1 VYSQYSGKS
10 EKLQYVGGL
19 RYEYSAREVILSSDA
34 NSHILNFSNV
44 FPSANLQY
52 TFNDSWNSKLGYSKR
67 VQRNNNSELNPIPE
81 REHSETLEQG
91 DPDLLPQFVDL
102 AEIGINHTFKKGTF
116 FSTLYFQNIKNP
128 IQRVNSVYND
138 TILNR
143 VYTNAENA
151 RLYGLEF
158 GTNYKPKKW
167 LSLYL
172 GANIYN
178 YKISGDLDVLGETST
193 VNNSDWVYSVNANGT
208 FNLDKDWSI
217 TANVNY
223 ISEKP
228 TAQGV
233 DSSFLTPNMSLKKT
247 ILDGKGSIGFQWQY
261 INFGNMNTNQQRITT
276 YGSDF
281 YTTTNYIYETNIL
294 QLNFSYNFNKLT
306 SKNKLPTSEFGE
318 KEF

>member
-1 VYSQYSGKS
+1 V
-10 EKLQYVGGL
+10 
-19 RYEYSAREVILSSDA
+19 
-34 NSHILNFSNV
+34 
-44 FPSANLQY
+44 Y
-52 TFNDSWNSKLGYSKR
+52 TFNESWNSKVGYSKR

>member
-1 VYSQYSGKS
+1 MD
-10 EKLQYVGGL
+10 
-19 RYEYSAREVILSSDA
+19 I
-34 NSHILNFSNV
+34 
-44 FPSANLQY
+44 
-52 TFNDSWNSKLGYSKR
+52 
-67 VQRNNNSELNPIPE
+67 
-81 REHSETLEQG
+81 
-91 DPDLLPQFVDL
+91 
-102 AEIGINHTFKKGTF
+102 
-116 FSTLYFQNIKNP
+116 
-128 IQRVNSVYND
+128 
-138 TILNR
+138 
-143 VYTNAENA
+143 
-151 RLYGLEF
+151 
-158 GTNYKPKKW
+158 
-167 LSLYL
+167 
-172 GANIYN
+172 
-178 YKISGDLDVLGETST
+178 LGETST

-208 FNLDKDWSI
+208 FNLGKNWSI

-228 TAQGV
+228 SAQGV

-247 ILDGKGSIGFQWQY
+247 ILDGRGSLGFQWQY